1 MKIADLDRAERPREK
16 MRRLGVRNL
25 TNAELVAVLLRTGT
39 GGLNALEA
47 AQELLRAAG
56 WHLPV

>member
-25 TNAELVAVLLRTGT
+25 TNAELDPAAVAPGVVVRNLSIGDSLMT
-39 GGLNALEA
+39 LCYEMK
-47 AQELLRAAG
+47 
-56 WHLPV
+56 